1 MINEIKEDIKDIRC
15 RVEGTL
21 NTLKDGKEIVTYDKL
36 LGIRDKMARLAIKIE
51 NLSKKD
57 NNENNNNK

>member
-36 LGIRDKMARLAIKIE
+36 LGIRDKLARLAQKIE
-51 NLSKKD
+51 KLNEKD
-57 NNENNNNK
+57 NNK

>member
-1 MINEIKEDIKDIRC
+1 MINEIKEDIINIRC
-15 RVEGTL
+15 KVESSI
-21 NTLKDGKEIVTYDKL
+21 NVLKDGKQIVTYEKL

-57 NNENNNNK
+57 NSENNNNK